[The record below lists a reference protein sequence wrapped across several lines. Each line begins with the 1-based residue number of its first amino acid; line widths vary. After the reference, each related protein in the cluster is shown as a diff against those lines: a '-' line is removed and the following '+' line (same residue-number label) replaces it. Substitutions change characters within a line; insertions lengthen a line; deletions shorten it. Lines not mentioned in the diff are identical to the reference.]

1 MLHGIKA
8 LLQLVRVSIARL
20 WAARGVVAHLSP
32 KLLNETPLPV
42 HHIHQYITLRWQP
55 TMAHVLTTSR

>member
-42 HHIHQYITLRWQP
+42 HHIYQQSTLRQQLA
-55 TMAHVLTTSR
+55 MAH